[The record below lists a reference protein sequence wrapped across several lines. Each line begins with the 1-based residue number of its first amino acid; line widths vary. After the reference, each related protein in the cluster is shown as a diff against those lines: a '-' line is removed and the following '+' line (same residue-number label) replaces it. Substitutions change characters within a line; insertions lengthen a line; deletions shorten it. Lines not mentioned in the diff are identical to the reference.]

1 MIRALWEKLDKEL
14 QDLQRELRQELPRE
28 IGRALSMG
36 DLRENAE
43 YQMALERQSYIQA
56 RIAQLQGRLAEL
68 STLNLNDIP
77 KDSVAIGSTVTLLDQ
92 HTGAEVVYELVMN
105 DQADVSKGH
114 ISIGSPIARGLIG
127 KRVGDEVEIAIP
139 AGRKRYE
146 VLGVQTIHE
155 KIAAAAKPPP
165 EGEA

>member
-1 MIRALWEKLDKEL
+1 MIRALWEKLDREL

-43 YQMALERQSYIQA
+43 YQMALERQSYVQA
-56 RIAQLQGRLAEL
+56 RIAQLKGRLAEL

-77 KDSVAIGSTVTLLDQ
+77 KDRVAIGSTVTLLDQ
-92 HTGAEVVYELVMN
+92 HTGSEVVYELVMN

-127 KRVGDEVEIAIP
+127 KRVGDEVELAIP

-146 VLGVQTIHE
+146 ILGVQPIHE
-155 KIAAAAKPPP
+155 KVAAAAKPPP
-165 EGEA
+165 EGAA